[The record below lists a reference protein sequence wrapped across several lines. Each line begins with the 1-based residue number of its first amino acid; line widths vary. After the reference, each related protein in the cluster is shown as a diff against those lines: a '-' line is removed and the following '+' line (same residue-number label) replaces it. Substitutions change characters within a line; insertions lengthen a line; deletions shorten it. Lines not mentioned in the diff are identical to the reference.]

1 MPVDTYAISGTYT
14 FTVPLGVTL
23 ITVECVGAGGT
34 GASINTV
41 GAGGGAGG
49 GAYASS
55 NISVIPGATYS
66 IRVGQGGSGSLD
78 GGDSSFGTTIVL
90 AKGGKGVATNVT
102 TGGLGGT
109 TAASIGTT
117 KYAGGAGR
125 NGSFGNFGGGGG
137 GGAGSTGAGT
147 TATTS
152 AGGAGNSPGAAGGAG
167 GIPGSAS
174 SQHGGYPVVPHGGG
188 GGGAIVISTGSY
200 TGGRG
205 RDGIVILTY
214 TPDKGFTRFYL
225 LS

>member
-1 MPVDTYAISGTYT
+1 MVDTYATQGTYT

-23 ITVECVGAGGT
+23 ITVECVGGGGA

-41 GAGGGAGG
+41 GAGGGGGG
-49 GAYASS
+49 GAFATS

-66 IRVGQGGSGSLD
+66 IIVGSGGSLSD
-78 GGDSSFGTTIVL
+78 GGDSSFGTIVL

-125 NGSFGNFGGGGG
+125 NGSLGNFGGGGG

-147 TATTS
+147 TATTG
-152 AGGAGNSPGAAGGAG
+152 AGGAGNSPGGAGGAG
-167 GIPGSAS
+167 GISGN
-174 SQHGGYPVVPHGGG
+174 QHGGYPVVPVGGG

-200 TGGRG
+200 IGGRG
-205 RDGIVILTY
+205 RSGIVILTY